1 MIYQYLIGI
10 GAILLMSTAWVAVQ
24 RAWRRSFFDFGT
36 DPDALAGR
44 TGCHGCNDLKACNRA
59 PKSGACKAQEEMPHE

>member
-1 MIYQYLIGI
+1 MYHYLIGI
-10 GAILLMSTAWVAVQ
+10 GAILLLSTAWVGVQ

-44 TGCHGCNDLKACNRA
+44 TGCHGCNDLEACHRT
-59 PKSGACKAQEEMPHE
+59 PKIGACKAQEERSHE